1 METKQTLNL
10 SYEFSGS
17 LFEKYRNGEW
27 WCNDFDTLQECL
39 DDIMNEI
46 IEGNEVNVNID
57 FKGMHFGTRN

>member
-1 METKQTLNL
+1 METRETLNL

-27 WCNDFDTLQECL
+27 WCNDFDTVQECL

-46 IEGNEVNVNID
+46 IGLRPGISINI
-57 FKGMHFGTRN
+57 GVIL

>member
-27 WCNDFDTLQECL
+27 WCNDFD
-39 DDIMNEI
+39 
-46 IEGNEVNVNID
+46 IEGNETSVNID
-57 FKGMHFGTRN
+57 YQGYAF